1 MESRRLTHSKVLS
14 TGLSAARWTTRP
26 ALQIAARRAI
36 SSFIAGEPERPSMK
50 TRLPGPVSQKKIA
63 SLTKV
68 FDTRNISLLTDYS
81 KSIGNY
87 IVDADG
93 NVLLDA

>member
-1 MESRRLTHSKVLS
+1 MASRRLTHSKVLAS
-14 TGLSAARWTTRP
+14 GLSAARWATRQP
-26 ALQIAARRAI
+26 AVAAHRTI
-36 SSFIAGEPERPSMK
+36 SSFVPGEPDGPSMK
-50 TRLPGPVSQKKIA
+50 TSIPGPVSQQKIA

-68 FDTRNISLLTDYS
+68 FDTRNVSLLTDYS